1 MYFSRMKKSIL
12 FISFCAAILTACN
25 NEKPAT
31 QLTTADTLTE
41 VEILDSEAEKFFS
54 KDAKAE
60 IIASGFLWSEGPLWL
75 KDQKIL
81 IFSDVP
87 RNTINSWSEKDSL
100 KVYLTPSGYTD
111 TIARSGETGSN
122 GLFLNKEGKLVLAQH
137 GDRRIAEMQA
147 PLDTPKAIFKTLAD
161 KFNGKRFSSP
171 NDVYADSKGNYY
183 FTDPPYGLEKKE
195 NDPSKEQAKEGVY
208 RINVDGTV
216 EQLIDSLTR
225 PNGIIVS
232 NDGSKLYVAN
242 SDPARAIW
250 AVYDI
255 DAQGKLSNGKIFMD
269 ATPFVSKGKG
279 LPDGLKMN
287 HEGYIFASGPCG
299 IWIFNPAGKHIATIK
314 IKEHASNVALDD
326 TESYLYITANM
337 YLLRMKL
344 NK

>member
-1 MYFSRMKKSIL
+1 MKKSIL
-12 FISFCAAILTACN
+12 LLSFLAVALASCN
-25 NEKPAT
+25 NDKPVA
-31 QLTTADTLTE
+31 QITTADTLS
-41 VEILDSEAEKFFS
+41 EIEIIDAEALTLFS

-60 IIASGFLWSEGPLWL
+60 ILAIGFKWSEGPLWL
-75 KDQKIL
+75 KDQKKL

-87 RNTINSWSEKDSL
+87 RNTIYSWSEKDSIQ
-100 KVYLTPSGYTD
+100 VYLTPSGYTD
-111 TIARSGETGSN
+111 TIARGGETGSN
-122 GLFLNKEGKLVLAQH
+122 GLYVNKDGKLVLAQH

-147 PLDTPKAIFKTLAD
+147 PLDAPKADFKTLAD

-171 NDVYADSKGNYY
+171 NDVCADSKGNYY
-183 FTDPPYGLEKKE
+183 FTDPPYGLEKQE
-195 NDPSKEQAKEGVY
+195 NDPSKEQTKEGVY
-208 RINVDGTV
+208 RINADGSV

-255 DAQGKLSNGKIFMD
+255 DAAGKLLNGKVFMD
-269 ATPFVSKGKG
+269 ATSFVSKGKG
-279 LPDGLKMN
+279 LPDGLKMDSR
-287 HEGYIFASGPCG
+287 GYIYASGPTG
-299 IWIFNPAGKHIATIK
+299 IWVFNPAGKHIATIK

-337 YLLRMKL
+337 YLLRVKL
-344 NK
+344 IK